1 MKISAGVP
9 ALLCALALVGE
20 PLAATAVP
28 LVPIRPV
35 EGLAVDPPPEVGAV
49 TWILYDDTYD
59 LVLASVDP
67 DVERPMAS
75 TTKIMTG
82 IVALENSTPDQT
94 VLVSENAAGVGEA
107 AVGLSV
113 GESVELGP
121 LTTGLLVRSGNDAAI
136 ALAEG
141 VSGTVAAFVEQMND
155 KAAELEL
162 EHTRFANPHGLDERD
177 HYSSAADLLRMTR
190 AAMEIPEFAAAV
202 AAKVYRFPPQPDG
215 SARVV
220 ENTNLLLWSYE
231 GTIGGKTGFTFDAGL
246 VLSVVAERDG
256 RRLYVVVMGSEGEN
270 AHFADATALLDYG
283 FESFGLVP
291 LIIEGRSYGLL
302 RSGEAE
308 TPMLAAGTVEA
319 FVHIAAAGVLAPE
332 LALVEGEPVL
342 VVGEDRSEV
351 AVAAGDQSPL
361 PDTGDALGWFQHWLG
376 GGS

>member
-1 MKISAGVP
+1 MKTVAGGL

-20 PLAATAVP
+20 PLPAAAVP
-28 LVPIRPV
+28 LVPTRPV
-35 EGLAVDPPPEVGAV
+35 EGLAVDPPPEVGAI
-49 TWILYDDTYD
+49 TWILYDETYD
-59 LVLASVDP
+59 LVLASEGA

-94 VLVSENAAGVGEA
+94 VLVSENAAGIGEA
-107 AVGLSV
+107 EVGLV
-113 GESVELGP
+113 AGESVELGP

-136 ALAEG
+136 AVAEG
-141 VSGTVAAFVEQMND
+141 VSGTVVAFVQQMNE
-155 KAAELEL
+155 KAAELGL
-162 EHTRFANPHGLDERD
+162 EHTRFANPHGLDEPG
-177 HYSSAADLLRMTR
+177 HYTSAADLLRMTR

-202 AAKVYRFPPQPDG
+202 AAKVYRFPPEPDG
-215 SARVV
+215 SSRVV

-256 RRLYVVVMGSEGEN
+256 RRLYAVVMGSEGEN
-270 AHFADATALLDYG
+270 AHFEDATALFDYG
-283 FESFGLVP
+283 FESFGVVP
-291 LIIEGRSYGLL
+291 LIIEGSSYGLL
-302 RSGEAE
+302 RSGEVEA
-308 TPMLAAGTVEA
+308 PLLAAGTVEA

-342 VVGEDRSEV
+342 VVGEEESQV
-351 AVAAGDQSPL
+351 AVAAGGQSPL
-361 PDTGDALGWFQHWLG
+361 PDTGDALVWFQRWLG